1 MATVTKQFKQNY
13 EFWIAKK
20 IESGEFSQ
28 AEADELKVMIRKDL
42 TEGPDQLRNGP
53 PVIDDHE
60 ERYRLWD
67 AFFAT
72 EVQEMREATGINQ
85 RIRASI
91 AEKKRKAA

>member
-42 TEGPDQLRNGP
+42 TEGPDQLRNGA

-67 AFFAT
+67 AFFAA
-72 EVQEMREATGINQ
+72 ECNEIRSAAGVNE
-85 RIRASI
+85 RIRFEL
-91 AEKKRKAA
+91 AEQKRKAA